1 LKSIVRI
8 VTIALICA
16 AMVACMKVPV
26 GSVGIMVDL
35 YGSDKGV
42 LPKELGPGRYYVGY
56 NQELF
61 TFPTYTQTYTWTRS
75 LTEGRAQDESFT
87 FNSVEGISVNA
98 DVGITLHVDPTKT
111 AELFQKYRRGMDEIL
126 DTFVHNL
133 VRDALNERSSTM
145 PIEDIYGKGKAQ
157 LIADAQKTVQDQLN
171 PVGIVV
177 EKLYLVSAP
186 RLPDAII
193 TAINNKMKAT
203 QMAEQRN
210 NEIAQAEAEKTIK
223 IKEAEGEAQSIKI
236 KGDALRDNP
245 GLVQLEAV
253 RKWDGHLP
261 NVSGGAV
268 PFIQV
273 TPTGK

>member
-1 LKSIVRI
+1 MKSFIRVAA
-8 VTIALICA
+8 IAMAL
-16 AMVACMKVPV
+16 VALTACTKVPV

-42 LPKELGPGRYYVGY
+42 LPQEKGPGRYWVGP

-61 TFPTYTQTYTWTRS
+61 TFPTFTQTYTWTKS
-75 LTEGRAQDESFT
+75 VSEGRAVDESFT

-111 AELFQKYRRGMDEIL
+111 TELFQKYRRGMDEIL

-145 PIEDIYGKGKAQ
+145 PIEEIYGKGKAG
-157 LIADAQKTVQDQLN
+157 LINDAQKAVQDQLN

-177 EKLYLVSAP
+177 EKLYFVTAP
-186 RLPDAII
+186 RLPESIV

-245 GLVQLEAV
+245 ALVQLEAV

-261 NVSGGAV
+261 QMNGGAI
-268 PFIQV
+268 PFISV
-273 TPTGK
+273 PAPTK